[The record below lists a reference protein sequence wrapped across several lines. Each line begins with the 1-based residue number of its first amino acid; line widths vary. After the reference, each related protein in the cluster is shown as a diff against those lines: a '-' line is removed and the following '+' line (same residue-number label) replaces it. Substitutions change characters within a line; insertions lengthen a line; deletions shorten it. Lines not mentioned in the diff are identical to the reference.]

1 LGKRTARR
9 PRRGPLADHRRDGG
23 HYRGRQLHRLDA
35 PRTLAAAPGRETRRP
50 TQPDTQSRPLAGGV
64 LARRVDVPVPANL
77 HRHDDAHFLGR
88 PRRFRAL
95 LLLLRPCPLGSG
107 RLGPKDSI
115 ARPALPPRAD
125 RAGHSGHAAL
135 PGGTGIGELGFGALY
150 KWLGASVACGVL
162 GSLVMRII
170 NWCLGIGG
178 FFVYRRLRI
187 ALPTAEN
194 NGVEQSAVPVE
205 EAVAISS

>member
-1 LGKRTARR
+1 GFVLFCCGCVRVLWDPGDPAQRI
-9 PRRGPLADHRRDGG
+9 PALA
-23 HYRGRQLHRLDA
+23 Q
-35 PRTLAAAPGRETRRP
+35 
-50 TQPDTQSRPLAGGV
+50 
-64 LARRVDVPVPANL
+64 
-77 HRHDDAHFLGR
+77 HFLLVPIGLVIQ
-88 PRRFRAL
+88 AM
-95 LLLLRPCPLGSG
+95 PLF
-107 RLGPKDSI
+107 
-115 ARPALPPRAD
+115 
-125 RAGHSGHAAL
+125 

-187 ALPTAEN
+187 ALPTVEI